1 MTQSRKPSVN
11 VGITGVGL
19 YLPDRILTNHDLEE
33 MVDTNDQWIVER
45 TGIKERHLVE
55 SGTPASDLGAPAA
68 KQALEMAG
76 VDPLSVGCIIV
87 ATVTPDMIFP
97 STACILQEKIGAK
110 NAWAF
115 DLLGACSGYLYSLA
129 LAESLVRSGTHET
142 VLVVG
147 AEVMSTITNWNDRN
161 TCILFGDA
169 GAATVIQRLPDD
181 TEGILAWENGA
192 DGSGADYLYMK
203 GGGSLHPASHETVEA
218 GMHYLWQDGKAVF
231 KVAVEG
237 ITRISQRV
245 LDKAGL
251 TGEDVDL
258 FIPHQ
263 ANLRIMDFARRKLKL
278 PPERMM
284 VTIDRLGN
292 TTSAT
297 IPGALRMAHDEKK
310 IKSGDTLL
318 FATFGA
324 GYTWGAAALRWTP
337 GGGLSSRA

>member
-1 MTQSRKPSVN
+1 MSQSSQSRMN

-19 YLPDRILTNHDLEE
+19 YLPERILTNHDLEE
-33 MVDTNDQWIVER
+33 MVDTDDQWIVER

-55 SGTPASDLGAPAA
+55 PGTPASDLGAPAA
-68 KQALEMAG
+68 LQALEMAR
-76 VDPLSVGCIIV
+76 VDPAQVDCIIV

-97 STACILQEKIGAK
+97 STACLLQEKIQAK

-129 LAESLVRSGTHET
+129 LADSLIRSGAHEN

-147 AEVMSTITNWNDRN
+147 AEVMSTITNWGDRN

-169 GAATVIQRLPDD
+169 GSATLLQRLPDD

-192 DGSGADYLYMK
+192 DGSGAEYLYMK

-251 TGEDVDL
+251 SGEDVDL

-263 ANLRIMDFARRKLKL
+263 ANLRIMDYARRKLKL

-297 IPGALRMAHDEKK
+297 IPGALRIAHDEKK

-337 GGGLSSRA
+337 AGGISTRA